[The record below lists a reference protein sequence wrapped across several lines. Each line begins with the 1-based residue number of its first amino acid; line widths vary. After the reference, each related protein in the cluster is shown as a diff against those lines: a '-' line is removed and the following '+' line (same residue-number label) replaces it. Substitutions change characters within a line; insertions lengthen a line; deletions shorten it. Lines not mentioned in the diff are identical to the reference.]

1 MPTTVLLIHVAATWF
16 MVGLIWLIQTV
27 HYPLFAAVGA
37 DGFAAYAERHRRR
50 ILPVV
55 AVPMLVELLTGGI
68 LLVERPDG
76 VDAWTVWAG
85 ALLIVVVWFAT
96 AFISSP
102 LHAKLATAFDPT
114 AGTRLVTTNWIR
126 TIAWTLRGVLTL
138 IMVGMT

>member
-1 MPTTVLLIHVAATWF
+1 MPMTVLLIHVAATWF
-16 MVGLIWLIQTV
+16 LVGLIWLIQTV
-27 HYPLFAAVGA
+27 HYPLFAAVGT

-76 VDAWTVWAG
+76 IDAWTVWAG
-85 ALLIVVVWFAT
+85 GLLIAVVWFAT

-102 LHAKLATAFDPT
+102 LHVKLATAFDSM
-114 AGTRLVTTNWIR
+114 AGTRLLTTNWIR